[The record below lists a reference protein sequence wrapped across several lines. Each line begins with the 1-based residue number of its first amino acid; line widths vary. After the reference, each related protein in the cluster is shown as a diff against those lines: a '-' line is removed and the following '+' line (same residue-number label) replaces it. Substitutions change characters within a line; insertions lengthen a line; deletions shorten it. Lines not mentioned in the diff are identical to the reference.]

1 MEGINSQIGQPFA
14 GVSSNSVNRVDGS
27 SEQSLQRTGRA
38 PQTENLAENSSTVEQ
53 QGTVDAQL
61 QRFSETS
68 TSSQESAQTAD
79 TTNSEQR
86 NDSLDLEDATREIEQ
101 FLQSQNRNL
110 AFSVD
115 ENTDRSVVT
124 VTESGSGDVIRQI
137 PSEEVLRLA
146 ERLDDLRTDVGSSVG
161 VLFNNQV

>member
-27 SEQSLQRTGRA
+27 SEQSLPRTGRS

-53 QGTVDAQL
+53 QGTVNAQL

>member
-14 GVSSNSVNRVDGS
+14 GVSGNSSSGVGGQ
-27 SEQSLQRTGRA
+27 SEQALQRTLSS
-38 PQTENLAENSSTVEQ
+38 PQTDRLPENSSSVEEQ
-53 QGTVDAQL
+53 RSVNAEL
-61 QRFSETS
+61 QRFSE
-68 TSSQESAQTAD
+68 SSAGAQESAPTAD
-79 TTNSEQR
+79 TNSSEQR
-86 NDSLDLEDATREIEQ
+86 NDSLELEDATREIEQ

-115 ENTDRSVVT
+115 ENTERSVVT